1 MRRRVFLGMVA
12 GSSISVTGCND
23 SSSTT
28 PTPASDHAAAEGK
41 TASEYLTTIFQRLTT
56 VDITTLRTLT
66 IGRLR
71 KINFEL
77 LGQELDGARI
87 SFAELKDLESTPSET
102 QQLVAYGIQL
112 ATPRVIIYR
121 QLERLLVQ
129 QRPLQTAADQQNYS
143 RAETLATN
151 ITDVVT
157 TIADSTATLT
167 QFVTDGPDG
176 LSTDAVP
183 TRYQLTST
191 RQEATRLTE
200 ELSTLQPATEAVVA

>member
-1 MRRRVFLGMVA
+1 M
-12 GSSISVTGCND
+12 
-23 SSSTT
+23 
-28 PTPASDHAAAEGK
+28 
-41 TASEYLTTIFQRLTT
+41 
-56 VDITTLRTLT
+56 
-66 IGRLR
+66 
-71 KINFEL
+71 

-87 SFAELKDLESTPSET
+87 SLAELKDLESTSSET